1 MLYEIFVKKLVSAI
15 LDDIVEYICM
25 TYHCEIEL
33 VLLFR
38 REVTTAHSFADFE
51 FSSSLKIALTR
62 SLIDVVVWRKNTDA
76 RSHKYTRAYH
86 RHTYTSKQ
94 SNENLNKKWHCFIYH
109 LALWHL
115 LGIFEQ
121 LLYSFEK
128 HYRYAR
134 K

>member
-1 MLYEIFVKKLVSAI
+1 MDCFGQFRVVVDSLLQFWKLLESFNNFGKFETVLNNFGLDWTTTKFSPFNIMLYEIFVKQLVSAI

-62 SLIDVVVWRKNTDA
+62 SLIDVVV
-76 RSHKYTRAYH
+76 
-86 RHTYTSKQ
+86 
-94 SNENLNKKWHCFIYH
+94 
-109 LALWHL
+109 
-115 LGIFEQ
+115 
-121 LLYSFEK
+121 
-128 HYRYAR
+128 
-134 K
+134 